1 MDNFTAAGSP
11 GSAVQPAR
19 PSAVLERDRE
29 RGSDGSSRAFRPTPL
44 TSSPLS
50 LVLLDDLHLA
60 DALFVQTL
68 GRFVAGHDGPLAFVH
83 GDGGLTGRALEAR
96 GILPG
101 DPLPDGVDAARVAAH
116 RAQTQTLVRRLND
129 AGVPAVGFQG
139 HERGLLSVDD
149 AGTVIAPR
157 AAWLAGEA
165 GRGAVPVVAATARP
179 ASGEAV
185 AVSGGEALAALAG
198 ALAPDAEAVLLALL
212 DRPEVPTDARAE
224 AALKAAGVVAR
235 VGTVPALFAPR
246 VVLEL
251 PGRPIDGDGCS
262 R

>member
-1 MDNFTAAGSP
+1 M
-11 GSAVQPAR
+11 
-19 PSAVLERDRE
+19 
-29 RGSDGSSRAFRPTPL
+29 L
-44 TSSPLS
+44 T

-68 GRFVAGHDGPLAFVH
+68 GRFVAGHAGPLAFVH

-139 HERGLLSVDD
+139 HERGLLVVDE
-149 AGTVIAPR
+149 AGAVAAPR
-157 AAWLAGEA
+157 AAWLAAEA
-165 GRGAVPVVAATARP
+165 GRGAVPVVAATARS

-185 AVSGGEALAALAG
+185 AVAGGDALLALVRAI
-198 ALAPDAEAVLLALL
+198 APDAEAVLLAPL
-212 DRPEVPTDARAE
+212 DRPDVPADARAE
-224 AALKAAGVVAR
+224 AALKASGVVAR

-246 VVLEL
+246 VVLEI
-251 PGRPIDGDGCS
+251 PGRSDADDGC
-262 R
+262 RR